1 MFHVK
6 PWADTITFA
15 AVSDTLSSPRVMG
28 STMTTVVFHV
38 KHSREPRTPEPSKP
52 PRSAETTVGPRH
64 SVSRPHRESQ
74 DQSRLLLVKRCSRRQ
89 RIDQAGEVLITCE
102 LNGDAPLLR
111 SPCHL
116 HASVEGIG
124 QPSRER
130 RERGASSA

>member
-28 STMTTVVFHV
+28 SPMSGAMFHLKQSRPQPTPPKQAFSATT
-38 KHSREPRTPEPSKP
+38 R
-52 PRSAETTVGPRH
+52 VGPINT
-64 SVSRPHRESQ
+64 VSRPLREPQ
-74 DQSRLLLVKRCSRRQ
+74 DQSRLLLIKRRSRRQ
-89 RIDQAGEVLITCE
+89 RIDQAGKVLITRE
-102 LNGDAPLLR
+102 LNGDTPLLR

-116 HASVEGIG
+116 HASVEGIR